1 MNLMQLIE
9 FHGITILYLALFLK
23 AQLQAKGTAENA
35 DYSYTLES
43 LIDASEIPTTN
54 MDKATVV
61 QGWRREAGKTTIQK
75 IFLRQH
81 LIDQI
86 KEMDKFMNQEEKT
99 RMYVSGPPG
108 CGKTTFFLFYF
119 TQWARTNQ
127 KCGLIVQ
134 YRDLTQCEII
144 LLNGSDSL
152 KRVVSKKLNRDN
164 LANLV
169 DHVLAQ
175 EAPISFCVFDGVRQ
189 NVEACKNVMS
199 HINSSIE
206 EQKAIHITSL
216 EFDIK
221 GGDGTGGIRGIDDY
235 ITVDSWKQTDYEQC
249 VNVGMLKPEE
259 WEKLLQTKEDLE
271 EEVDFEPIVKEDTD
285 SESPAPESKQ
295 NAALL
300 ALVERKFYYAGGSA
314 RFFFEYP
321 MEELFKQLVKLES
334 RVNQEQW
341 PSVASLTIQ
350 MSTVNSVSSM
360 MQRLNGKTFPVSRYI
375 MYVAYTHCKEE
386 LVHKMKAVAYESD
399 NPVMKG
405 WAFELEQLH
414 IVFHQVE
421 AGCPV
426 SNSDKTLLLPVTK
439 GAVVV
444 YDGKTLVDSNPE
456 KKILVENSNEPF
468 LIKCSKWNQGCFDI
482 AFVIGKHL
490 ITVNFTICASH
501 SLKVWFIRELKES
514 LKDANRSVNSITHV
528 AVVNDSDTLNEFQF
542 GEAEGCGYNGGHR
555 LYTIKTAR
563 AMKLVKPD
571 MAELGTA
578 ENTETSISLDAKFG
592 EQMLEFGVF
601 VNRSSGRKKRKINR
615 FDPSE

>member
-1 MNLMQLIE
+1 M
-9 FHGITILYLALFLK
+9 
-23 AQLQAKGTAENA
+23 
-35 DYSYTLES
+35 DES
-43 LIDASEIPTTN
+43 
-54 MDKATVV
+54 TVV
-61 QGWRREAGKTTIQK
+61 QGWRREAGKT
-75 IFLRQH
+75 IFQQIFFRQH
-81 LIDQI
+81 LLVQKKKID
-86 KEMDKFMNQEEKT
+86 DFMNQENKT
-99 RMYVSGPPG
+99 RLYVSGPPG

-127 KCGLIVQ
+127 KRGLIVQ
-134 YRDLTQCEII
+134 YRDLTLCEII
-144 LLNGSDSL
+144 LLNGGNIPE
-152 KRVVSKKLNRDN
+152 RVVSEKLNRDD

-169 DHVLAQ
+169 SHVLKQ
-175 EAPISFCVFDGVRQ
+175 ESPISFCVFDGVRQ
-189 NVEACKNVMS
+189 NVETCKNVMS
-199 HINSSIE
+199 HINGSMG

-221 GGDGTGGIRGIDDY
+221 DGDGTGGTFTGIDRY
-235 ITVDSWKQTDYEQC
+235 MHVNSWTLREYKQC
-249 VNVGMLKPEE
+249 VNAGMLNPEE
-259 WEKLLQTKEDLE
+259 WERLLQTKEDLE
-271 EEVDFEPIVKEDTD
+271 EECDLEPVVQEDTD
-285 SESPAPESKQ
+285 AESPVQESDQ
-295 NAALL
+295 NAAIS

-314 RFFFEYP
+314 RFFFEYS
-321 MEELFKQLVKLES
+321 MEELFEHLVKLVS
-334 RVNQEQW
+334 RVDQKDW
-341 PSVASLTIQ
+341 PSFASLTIQ
-350 MSTVNSVSSM
+350 TRTVISVSAM
-360 MQRLNGKTFPVSRYI
+360 MQCLNGKIFPVSRYI

-426 SNSDKTLLLPVTK
+426 SNSDKNLLLPVTK